1 MNTLLLLFFFF
12 LGIFLCFYLKY
23 KTVIESLENCD
34 PSKPLVYGD
43 KAKEI
48 YGNDVNRPS
57 SKQCETAAS
66 KNTSQNIS
74 TYKVQLNEVDK
85 KISKIST
92 KVDELYEFNAENEKY
107 TKQLIAS
114 LDEEDGDKKDIDAG
128 ESVDLRADKRKA
140 INGAANQDKP
150 NYKIPGL

>member
-1 MNTLLLLFFFF
+1 MNILLLLFFFF

-43 KAKEI
+43 EAET
-48 YGNDVNRPS
+48 PS

-66 KNTSQNIS
+66 KNTSQNMS

-85 KISKIST
+85 KISKLST
-92 KVDELYEFNAENEKY
+92 KIDELNELNAENQKY

-128 ESVDLRADKRKA
+128 ETVDLSSDKRKA
-140 INGAANQDKP
+140 INSAAEQDKP
-150 NYKIPGL
+150 SYEVA